1 MVLLMLLC
9 TSATIMGE
17 FRISR
22 PWAAMGW
29 AATVIMGVA
38 SAAFIMAMLQPPQ

>member
-1 MVLLMLLC
+1 MAMLMLLS

-22 PWAAMGW
+22 PWAVIGW

-38 SAAFIMAMLQPPQ
+38 SAAFILAILQPPQ